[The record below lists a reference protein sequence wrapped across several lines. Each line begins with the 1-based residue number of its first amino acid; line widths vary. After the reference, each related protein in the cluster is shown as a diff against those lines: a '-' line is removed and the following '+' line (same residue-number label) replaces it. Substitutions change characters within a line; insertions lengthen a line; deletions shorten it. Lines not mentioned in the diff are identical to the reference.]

1 MDKPKNKGQK
11 GLERIVPGDPA
22 DPQARPLDIPSFDLD
37 RQIRAHDRKATSTR
51 RKGPKAC
58 QQTSLTNKTQDCN
71 HIDNQDYCPWRPA
84 MTSQQQHVIAQIV
97 AKDINNILHGNQ
109 ALP

>member
-1 MDKPKNKGQK
+1 MDKPKNKAQK
-11 GLERIVPGDPA
+11 GLESIVPGDLT

-37 RQIRAHDRKATSTR
+37 RQIRAQDRKATSTR

-58 QQTSLTNKTQDCN
+58 QQTSLADNTQDR
-71 HIDNQDYCPWRPA
+71 DYCPWRPA

-97 AKDINNILHGNQ
+97 VRDINNILHGNQ
-109 ALP
+109 ALS